1 MLKWRIW
8 VYKCNS
14 KRSASCLQKL
24 NTTFVNCKSGKRHFR
39 IYLSKST
46 NKNFKIY

>member
-1 MLKWRIW
+1 MLKRWIW

-14 KRSASCLQKL
+14 KRPASRLQKP
-24 NTTFVNCKSGKRHFR
+24 NTTFVNCKSGKRRFR